1 MISLNINLLLPALP
15 ESLWFQVFQFSIQSR
30 RQCPLIHGQVWTAGN
45 GLNECICCSE
55 TSTILHLKWNQSSLT
70 VKEAEAE
77 DRCGVLEEVV
87 LVCAGVRRE
96 DIGLQHSQH
105 TTHLQLTTGNRL
117 LPSNTLHC
125 LTKEGERLSYS
136 ILFPRPEGKEVS

>member
-1 MISLNINLLLPALP
+1 MISLNINLLLPALS

-45 GLNECICCSE
+45 GLNEWICCLE

-70 VKEAEAE
+70 LKEAEGE
-77 DRCGVLEEVV
+77 DRCEVLEEVV
-87 LVCAGVRRE
+87 LVCARVRRYWV
-96 DIGLQHSQH
+96 
-105 TTHLQLTTGNRL
+105 TTLTTYNTLTTRNRL

-125 LTKEGERLSYS
+125 VRRERLSHS
-136 ILFPRPEGKEVS
+136 ILFPRLEGKEVS